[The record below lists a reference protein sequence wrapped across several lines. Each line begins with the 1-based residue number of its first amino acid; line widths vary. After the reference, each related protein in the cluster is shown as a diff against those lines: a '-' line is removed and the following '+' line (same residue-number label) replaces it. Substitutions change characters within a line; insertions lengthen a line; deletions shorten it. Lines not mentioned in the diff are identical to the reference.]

1 MGARVAGG
9 GVSVTVAVAGGG
21 VGVIGVR
28 VTVGLGAP
36 SGAEVTVGAE
46 VSVGVAA
53 LDVSDG
59 GATDR
64 DVSRDKDGDREGR
77 TGPLPPHDASMN
89 AAPANATS
97 IIGLECD
104 LPTRQ
109 RAARRPRVAFTSVD
123 EVERLV

>member
-1 MGARVAGG
+1 VTVGARVAV
-9 GVSVTVAVAGGG
+9 GVGVG

-46 VSVGVAA
+46 VSVGLAA

-77 TGPLPPHDASMN
+77 TGPLPPQDASMN
-89 AAPANATS
+89 AAAANATS

-104 LPTRQ
+104 LP
-109 RAARRPRVAFTSVD
+109 ARRRAGCRPGMAFTSGD
-123 EVERLV
+123 EVETSV